1 MERACAYLPRT
12 LWLLL
17 VVALSTLSG
26 CVTKP
31 AVRPQAARIAGVDAG
46 GVQFLLFVAVDNENN
61 FDIQVR
67 GVRATVVI
75 EDRYNLPP
83 VVAQPNVWLRAGTS
97 TTVQVPMRIPFNMV
111 QPLLNTTLGKRELK
125 YRVVGAADVTATSSL
140 RIDFDDYKM
149 DDEAKMNRNDLASLA
164 INGLFR

>member
-1 MERACAYLPRT
+1 MERARAYLPRT
-12 LWLLL
+12 LWLLI

-31 AVRPQAARIAGVDAG
+31 AVRPQAARIAGVDPG
-46 GVQFLLFVAVDNENN
+46 GVQFLLFVAVDNDNS

-149 DDEAKMNRNDLASLA
+149 DDEAKMNRGELASIA